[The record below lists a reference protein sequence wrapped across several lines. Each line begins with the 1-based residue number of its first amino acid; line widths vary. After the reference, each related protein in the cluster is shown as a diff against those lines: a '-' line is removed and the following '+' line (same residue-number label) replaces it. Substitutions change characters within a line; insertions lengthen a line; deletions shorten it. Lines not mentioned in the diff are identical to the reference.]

1 MQPRI
6 DLKGNRDLKFPMPA
20 NWEYLLQYHYL
31 MLTILAL
38 KAVTVTL
45 ENMAFGGIY
54 DQWEQF
60 VIPQMKMVC
69 SPFLKN
75 AL

>member
-1 MQPRI
+1 
-6 DLKGNRDLKFPMPA
+6 MPA

-31 MLTILAL
+31 TNNPPL

-54 DQWEQF
+54 DQLGGGF
-60 VIPQMKMVC
+60 RVIPQMKIGLF
-69 SPFLKN
+69 PILKN

>member
-1 MQPRI
+1 
-6 DLKGNRDLKFPMPA
+6 MPA
-20 NWEYLLQYHYL
+20 NWKYLLQYHYL
-31 MLTILAL
+31 YANNPQAL

-54 DQWEQF
+54 DQWGSSLFTDEDGLF
-60 VIPQMKMVC
+60 PI
-69 SPFLKN
+69 LKN